1 VSKSFSSSRIR
12 SAERQLR
19 VRSRPLDEIDESK
32 LALALWMMAKRLVD
46 ERAQSA
52 EHTAPKA
59 KKRGVA

>member
-1 VSKSFSSSRIR
+1 MSKSFSSSRTR
-12 SAERQLR
+12 STERQVR

-52 EHTAPKA
+52 DNTAPRE
-59 KKRGVA
+59 KKRGAA